1 MGRSKKAVKARS
13 KRRRELKK
21 HHRKQE
27 KSTDGAVKYDG
38 CTDEQQI
45 DETSTVESDGMLKFG
60 KVKNCCL
67 YNSIFQNDR
76 ITIFCM

>member
-27 KSTDGAVKYDG
+27 KFTDGAVEYDG
-38 CTDEQQI
+38 CTDEQHI
-45 DETSTVESDGMLKFG
+45 DETSTVESDGK
-60 KVKNCCL
+60 
-67 YNSIFQNDR
+67 
-76 ITIFCM
+76 